1 MQYMIN
7 LKDFGENNRYVGYFV
22 TLKEQQY
29 TFKVRWS
36 GYCNCAFLDI
46 EDMNGEAIIMGRAL
60 VNNLKIRNNKL
71 PYILYFRHINNKTYE
86 PRLDNLSEEFA
97 IFYDDGE
104 VVNG

>member
-1 MQYMIN
+1 MQYMLTLQDLN
-7 LKDFGENNRYVGYFV
+7 KENPFVGYFV
-22 TLKEQQY
+22 TLKEQQF
-29 TFKVRWS
+29 TFHVRWS
-36 GYCNCAFLDI
+36 DYCQCAFLDI
-46 EDMNGEAIIMGRAL
+46 DDVNGSPIIMGRAL

-104 VVNG
+104 VANG